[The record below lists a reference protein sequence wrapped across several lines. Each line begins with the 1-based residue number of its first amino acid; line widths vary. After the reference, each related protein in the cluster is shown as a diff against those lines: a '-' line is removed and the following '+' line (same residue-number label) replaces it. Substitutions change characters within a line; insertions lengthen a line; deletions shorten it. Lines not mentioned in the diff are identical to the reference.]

1 RPVGRAPAAGQ
12 LRRAGPPGPG
22 HAAADLRPGRGRQR
36 ARRAAAR
43 LARHAGHARHP
54 AQEPVTGRPAR
65 APTETHMD
73 IRPILSTLL
82 RHRTAASLIVIEVA
96 LTCAIICNAL
106 FMISDRITEVRETS
120 GLVEDELVRIQ
131 ITSVGNDPEEDAR
144 TRSDLAAL
152 RALPGVKAATVT
164 NQVPFVNSSSNNG
177 VRLDADQQQVT
188 MNAAMYMAEE
198 QFLETLGLKL
208 VAGRAFTPDE
218 YKDAASLMAGLS
230 EGSLPSAI
238 VTRKT
243 AERLWPGEDPI
254 GKGFYSGDEQ
264 PTRVVGVV
272 EHLVR
277 PSQMGGP
284 SAREYSMIL
293 PLRPHYNIGGNY
305 VIRTDPDRRQEVL
318 EAARKVLQANGADR
332 IILEDQTKTFEEL
345 RSEYYQ
351 GPRSMAWLLG
361 IVCVALLLIT
371 ALGII
376 GLASFWVQ
384 QRTKQIGIRRAL
396 GATRGQ
402 VLRYFQT
409 ENFLLASIGIALGM
423 LLAFAINQVLM

>member
-1 RPVGRAPAAGQ
+1 
-12 LRRAGPPGPG
+12 
-22 HAAADLRPGRGRQR
+22 
-36 ARRAAAR
+36 
-43 LARHAGHARHP
+43 
-54 AQEPVTGRPAR
+54 
-65 APTETHMD
+65 MD

-164 NQVPFVNSSSNNG
+164 NQVPFVNSSWNNG

-238 VTRKT
+238 VTRKM

-277 PSQMGGP
+277 PSQLGGP

-423 LLAFAINQVLM
+423 LLAFAINQVLMGKYELARLPLYYLPAGAVLLWVLGQLAVYAPARRAASIPPATATRSV